1 MIIYLA
7 LELESPATT
16 PLRII
21 LFIVPIFEYISLMA
35 SLIFNSSSELELS
48 KCTPSLVSSHNT
60 SLVRGSTSPTYKALL
75 ILKLFIMLRNSLMDV
90 KFCVIPSVFA
100 YIRRLAS
107 FIILS
112 FPSI

>member
-7 LELESPATT
+7 LELEFPATI

-21 LFIVPIFEYISLMA
+21 LFIVPIFEYISLIA

-60 SLVRGSTSPTYKALL
+60 SFVLGSTSPTYKALPM
-75 ILKLFIMLRNSLMDV
+75 LKLLIMLRISFIDV
-90 KFCVIPSVFA
+90 AFCVILVVFA
-100 YIRRLAS
+100 AINLRASLIR
-107 FIILS
+107 LS
-112 FPSI
+112 LSSI